1 MTGNLFIAIL
11 HLVMAFILAVLVT
24 FSTTRIFLR
33 AIRRKY
39 QITPQNISF
48 AILLASVIF
57 SVGYIISG
65 LEEPIF
71 KVVNTIR
78 AMETETTS
86 VFFGA
91 VKYILIFI
99 TLGYIFSFIVVA
111 LGMYLFNLINTEI
124 DELQEISQNN
134 IAVGILVGVII
145 IVIALFV
152 KGTIIFLIE
161 NLIPYPEMPI
171 RT

>member
-1 MTGNLFIAIL
+1 MTSNLFLAIL
-11 HLVMAFILAVLVT
+11 HLVMAFLLAVLVT
-24 FSTTRIFLR
+24 FSTTRVFIR
-33 AIRRKY
+33 KVRRKY
-39 QITPQNISF
+39 NITPQNVSF

-71 KVVNTIR
+71 KVVSTVR
-78 AMETETTS
+78 AIEENAVN

-91 VKYILIFI
+91 IKYILIFVV
-99 TLGYIFSFIVVA
+99 LGYIFSFLVVL

-134 IAVGILVGVII
+134 VAVGILVGVII
-145 IVIALFV
+145 VVIALFV
-152 KGTIIFLIE
+152 KGTIVFLVE
-161 NLIPYPEMPI
+161 NLIPYPELPI